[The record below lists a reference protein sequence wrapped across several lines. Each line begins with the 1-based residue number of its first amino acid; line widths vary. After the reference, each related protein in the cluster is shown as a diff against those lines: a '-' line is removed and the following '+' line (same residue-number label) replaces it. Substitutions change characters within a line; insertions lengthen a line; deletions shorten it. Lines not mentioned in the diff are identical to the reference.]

1 MWRSSSA
8 VRSWRS
14 WVHVIETIPDPLDG
28 ERVDRVVSMLMGL
41 SRAAASDA
49 IENKLVTLDGNLVT
63 KGSQRVATDQE
74 LSIDDIVL
82 EEAPP
87 ISDDPSVEIDYV
99 HIDEDVL
106 VIAKRPGQIVH
117 PGSGHKTG
125 TIAQGVIAAYPEVR
139 EVGQPERPG
148 VVHRL
153 DKGTSGIFVIA
164 RTAVAYDSL
173 TRQLRERTVSR
184 RYLALAWGHPD
195 TPRGV
200 IEAPIGRAVRDPTRM
215 VVRNDGKS
223 ARTSYRVEA
232 TWDEPVV
239 ALFACTL
246 DTGRTHQIRVHLE
259 AIHHPVVGDGRYGAA
274 RGSLGMERPALHAAE
289 LGFEHPTTGEWL
301 EFATPLP
308 ADMQSVLSDLG
319 APDGGAVPAS

>member
-1 MWRSSSA
+1 M
-8 VRSWRS
+8 
-14 WVHVIETIPDPLDG
+14 IEVIPDPLDG
-28 ERVDRVVSMLMGL
+28 ERVDRVVSMLIGL
-41 SRAAASDA
+41 SRSAASSA
-49 IENKLVTLDGNLVT
+49 IDNQLVTLDGKIVT

-74 LSIDDIVL
+74 LSIDDVVM

-99 HIDEDVL
+99 YVDEDVL
-106 VIAKRPGQIVH
+106 VISKRPGQIVH
-117 PGSGHKTG
+117 PGSGHNTG
-125 TIAQGVIAAYPEVR
+125 TIVQGVIAEFPEVR

-153 DKGTSGIFVIA
+153 DKGTSGIFMVA
-164 RTAVAYDSL
+164 RTEAAYESL
-173 TRQLRERTVSR
+173 TRQLRDRTVAR
-184 RYLALAWGHPD
+184 RYLALGWGHPE

-200 IEAPIGRAVRDPTRM
+200 IEAPIGRAMRDPTRM

-223 ARTSYRVEA
+223 ARTTYRVEA

-246 DTGRTHQIRVHLE
+246 DTGRTHQIRVHME
-259 AIHHPVVGDGRYGAA
+259 AIHHPVVGDARYGAA

-289 LGFEHPTTGEWL
+289 LGFEHPRTGEWL
-301 EFATPLP
+301 EFTSPLP
-308 ADMQSVLSDLG
+308 DDMVAVLAELG
-319 APDGGAVPAS
+319 APDTGTVPVP